1 MMIFPRIDSVCFQE
15 CWTKKKKKNDT
26 HKADADA
33 DADVTQK
40 KTRIEDNRLALP

>member
-15 CWTKKKKKNDT
+15 CWTKKKNDT

>member
-1 MMIFPRIDSVCFQE
+1 MMIFLQLMLFASRNAGP
-15 CWTKKKKKNDT
+15 KKKNDT

>member
-15 CWTKKKKKNDT
+15 CWTKKKKNDT

-33 DADVTQK
+33 DADADVTQK
-40 KTRIEDNRLALP
+40 DTN

>member
-1 MMIFPRIDSVCFQE
+1 MLDQ
-15 CWTKKKKKNDT
+15 KKKNDT